1 MARGSKA
8 AIAFAAFLLFLGWSS
23 PRAYAQ
29 VQATAGLT
37 GVVKTSQG
45 IPVPSATVRAEN
57 LASHRAWMS
66 WTDASG
72 KFEFPALPPGRYQVE
87 ATMLGFSPASGDVNL
102 PATVANLDLTLQVA
116 TLAELA
122 GPARAPEAAARN
134 ASAET
139 KPGTTRPA
147 GPRPA
152 EVNDR
157 PGRPGARGGAI
168 PAGVMNAMRSG
179 MGGFQ
184 QVDLGTGEATG
195 AEEGQQPTE
204 QVSGPSTV
212 QTTAPLS
219 ADALGAAASSDS
231 FLMSGS
237 VGRGVDT
244 LPGANLNVGGFGP
257 GGMGGPGGPMGGPMG
272 GRGGMAGGGPMMGGG
287 PGRFRGRGQRRF
299 GGPGAAAGS
308 VAGLYAR
315 RRFLQ
320 QSVNR
325 VRFNFFNRYENSI
338 WDARPY
344 ALNGVTPAKIS
355 HYNEHF
361 GGSVGGPLYLPHI
374 YDGRDRTFFFVNYN
388 LDRQQSPIDSFSSV
402 PTVTERTGNFCDRN
416 AQLYD
421 PTSNLSGPRASLGCQ
436 IPSSMLNSAAA
447 GLLKYIPEPNLPGF
461 VQNFHLQGTV
471 PTSSNFVNV
480 HVLHTI
486 SSRYS
491 VNGGY
496 NFESSHA
503 DTLTNFP
510 AIGGSTLTRNQN
522 VDLSLVQNWSTR
534 LINVTSLNF
543 NRSRIEVLSN
553 NSFVNN
559 VAGDLGI
566 TGVSTA
572 PMNYGISQIGYT
584 NFSGLS
590 DPVPNLNRDQT
601 WRLDDAVTYTRGKHT
616 YTSGFELRRID
627 WNKFGDPIP
636 RGSFTFTG
644 LMTSQLNSQGQAVP
658 GTGLDFADFLIGLA
672 QSTNTRYGSS
682 ASYFRGWGYAA
693 YVQDDWRIRPRFSV
707 SYGFR
712 YDYVTPPIELYNA
725 IANLDVNASTG
736 QVAVVIPGEVAPFS
750 GSLPRS
756 LVRGDPN
763 NFAPRVGFAWQ
774 PFRNDSTIVR
784 GGYSIFYN
792 ESIYQQLAFDMANQ
806 PPFAQAQT
814 RLTSPTSVLTLEDG
828 FPPAP
833 PTTAQN
839 TYAIDPNYRI
849 GYAQIWD
856 LSIERRF
863 RDGWMLDAYYT
874 GTKGTHLD
882 FQLAPHNAP
891 PGSSLSGGESQVASG
906 FIYDTFGASSIYHAG
921 HLVVRKR
928 PTHGLMFVGD
938 YGFGKS
944 IDDASTFGGGTA
956 AVVQNDNDF
965 RAERGLSSF
974 DIRQQ
979 FRGFT
984 FYQLP
989 FGTRQHWARGGW
1001 TERLFGNYRV
1011 NAIITANSGTPY
1023 TARVLGAS
1031 TNNAAT
1037 GASFSLRADQI
1048 AGGCAGP
1055 GNTGEFFDTAA
1066 FVLPP
1071 AGQYGDAA
1079 RNTICGPSQFSLNMG
1094 LDRSFVFG
1102 QDRLRRLDVRWEV
1115 QNLTNTP
1122 NFTGLDTVVNSTS
1135 YGRVTS
1141 VGNMRTMN
1149 ITVRMSF

>member
-1 MARGSKA
+1 
-8 AIAFAAFLLFLGWSS
+8 
-23 PRAYAQ
+23 
-29 VQATAGLT
+29 
-37 GVVKTSQG
+37 
-45 IPVPSATVRAEN
+45 
-57 LASHRAWMS
+57 
-66 WTDASG
+66 
-72 KFEFPALPPGRYQVE
+72 
-87 ATMLGFSPASGDVNL
+87 
-102 PATVANLDLTLQVA
+102 
-116 TLAELA
+116 
-122 GPARAPEAAARN
+122 
-134 ASAET
+134 
-139 KPGTTRPA
+139 
-147 GPRPA
+147 
-152 EVNDR
+152 
-157 PGRPGARGGAI
+157 
-168 PAGVMNAMRSG
+168 
-179 MGGFQ
+179 
-184 QVDLGTGEATG
+184 
-195 AEEGQQPTE
+195 
-204 QVSGPSTV
+204 
-212 QTTAPLS
+212 
-219 ADALGAAASSDS
+219 
-231 FLMSGS
+231 
-237 VGRGVDT
+237 
-244 LPGANLNVGGFGP
+244 
-257 GGMGGPGGPMGGPMG
+257 MGGPGGMPGGGPG
-272 GRGGMAGGGPMMGGG
+272 GRGG
-287 PGRFRGRGQRRF
+287 PGRYRGRGPGGFR
-299 GGPGAAAGS
+299 GPGAAAGS

-315 RRFLQ
+315 RRFLR

-325 VRFNFFNRYENSI
+325 IHVNFFNRYENSV

-344 ALNGVTPAKIS
+344 SLNGVTPAKIG
-355 HYNEHF
+355 HYDEHF

-374 YDGRDRTFFFVNYN
+374 YDGRDRTFFFANYN
-388 LDRQQSPIDSFSSV
+388 LDRQQSPIDSFSTV
-402 PTVTERTGNFCDRN
+402 PTAAERNGNFCDRN

-421 PTSNLSGPRASLGCQ
+421 PASNISGPRTSLGCQ
-436 IPSSMLNSAAA
+436 IPSNMVNSAAV
-447 GLLKYIPEPNLPGF
+447 GLLKYIPEPNLPGL

-486 SSRYS
+486 SARFSL
-491 VNGGY
+491 NGGY

-522 VDLSLVQNWSTR
+522 VNLSLVQNWTPR
-534 LINVTSLNF
+534 LINATSLSF

-559 VAGDLGI
+559 IAGELGI
-566 TGVSTA
+566 TGVSPA
-572 PMNYGISQIGYT
+572 PMNYGIPQIGFT
-584 NFSGLS
+584 SFTGLS
-590 DPVPNLNRDQT
+590 DPVPALNRNQT
-601 WRLDDAVTYTRGKHT
+601 WNISDGITYTHGKHT
-616 YTSGFELRRID
+616 LTSGFELRRID
-627 WNKFGDPIP
+627 WNKLGDPIP

-644 LMTSQLNSQGQAVP
+644 LMTSQLNAQGQAVP
-658 GTGLDFADFLIGLA
+658 GTGLDFADFLIGLP

-682 ASYFRGWGYAA
+682 ASYFRSWGYDA
-693 YVQDDWRIRPRFSV
+693 YVQDDWRISSRFSL
-707 SYGFR
+707 SYGLR
-712 YDYVTPPIELYNA
+712 YDYTTPPIELYNA
-725 IANLDVNASTG
+725 IANLDVNPGLG
-736 QVAVVIPGEVAPFS
+736 QVAVVTPGEVGPYS

-763 NFAPRVGFAWQ
+763 NFAPRFGFAWQ
-774 PFRNDSTIVR
+774 PFRNDSIIVR

-814 RLTSPTSVLTLEDG
+814 RLTTASTVLTLENG

-839 TYAIDPNYRI
+839 TYAIDPNYRV

-856 LSIERRF
+856 LSVERQF
-863 RDGWMLDAYYT
+863 RDGWMLDVYYT

-882 FQLAPHNAP
+882 FQIAPHNAP
-891 PGSSLSGGESQVASG
+891 PGSPLSGGQSQVASG

-928 PTHGLMFVGD
+928 PTHGLMFIGD
-938 YGFGKS
+938 YAFGKS

-956 AVVQNDNDF
+956 SVVQNDNDF

-989 FGTRQHWARGGW
+989 FGPRQHWARGGW

-1011 NAIITANSGTPY
+1011 NAIFMINSGTPF
-1023 TARVLGAS
+1023 TAHVLGAS

-1037 GASFSLRADQI
+1037 GASFSLRANQI
-1048 AGGCAGP
+1048 ASGCAGP
-1055 GNTGEFFDTAA
+1055 GNSGEFFNTAA

-1079 RNTICGPSQFSLNMG
+1079 RNTICGPSLFSLNMG

-1102 QDRLRRLDVRWEV
+1102 QDRQRRLDIRWEA

-1122 NFTGLDTVVNSTS
+1122 HFTGLDTIVNSTS

-1141 VGNMRTMN
+1141 AGNMRTMDL
-1149 ITVRMSF
+1149 TVRVSF